1 MRRANNIALT
11 MGSAAFIVAG
21 AVSAAP
27 PVAYD
32 QWQAAKLT
40 NGTTEIQ
47 NASGTSLANPSTCP
61 SGFTC
66 GAGISGDGFMQ
77 RTLTDTA
84 TGVQY
89 FQTIITDKGV
99 NGQPATL
106 SFADESFVRS
116 GGSANAN
123 GIASKQRV
131 TDLGVTQPGTE
142 LVTSNELNLGWASS
156 ANTPAIVLSQTV
168 SQSALGF
175 STGFTL
181 TDIPGAAG
189 GQTGSGTNGELRTIG
204 LNQSILLDTTTP
216 GATDKQVFALRQTDA
231 AAAGSLTIG
240 SQSRPF
246 AAGEAIKAIW
256 VGQNMPSTG
265 GQVFGFEGYSNVNQ
279 GDVPVSFFTLASPVE
294 PRFWNTNLFGAA
306 PSFQ

>member
-1 MRRANNIALT
+1 MRRANSIALT
-11 MGSAAFIVAG
+11 MGSAALIVAG

-32 QWQAAKLT
+32 QWQATKLT

-47 NASGTSLANPSTCP
+47 NASGTSLADPSTCP
-61 SGFTC
+61 TGFTC

-77 RTLTDTA
+77 RTLTETA
-84 TGVQY
+84 TGAQF

-99 NGQPATL
+99 NGQPPTL

-116 GGSANAN
+116 GGSAN

-131 TDLGVTQPGTE
+131 TDLGVTQPGTD

-156 ANTPAIVLSQTV
+156 AGTPAIGLSQAV

-181 TDIPGAAG
+181 TDTPAAAG
-189 GQTGSGTNGELRTIG
+189 GATGSGTNGELRTIG
-204 LNQSILLDTTTP
+204 LDQSILLDTTTP
-216 GATDKQVFALRQTDA
+216 GATDKQVFALRQADA
-231 AAAGSLTIG
+231 GAAGTLTIG
-240 SQSRPF
+240 SQSVPF

-265 GQVFGFEGYSNVNQ
+265 GQVFGFEGFSNVNQ
-279 GDVPVSFFTLASPVE
+279 GDVPVSFFTLAAPVE
-294 PRFWNTNLFGAA
+294 PRFWDTSLFGTA